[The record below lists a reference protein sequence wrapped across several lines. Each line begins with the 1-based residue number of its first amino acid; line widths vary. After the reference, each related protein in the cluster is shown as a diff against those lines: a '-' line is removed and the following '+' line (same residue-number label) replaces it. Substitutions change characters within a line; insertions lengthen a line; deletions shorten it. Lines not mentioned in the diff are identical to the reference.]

1 MASNVLVK
9 PNARGLLLLAG
20 TADSLAARRDDE
32 VINDFRVRTVQ
43 KRNHSDFCFTVCHA
57 PSIIFCAVLLKNLWN
72 FDHLIFRIVRE
83 GYLHDQCFA
92 FIDRQRRIVAI
103 FLEKK

>member
-1 MASNVLVK
+1 MASNVPVK

-20 TADSLAARRDDE
+20 AADSLAARRDDE

-57 PSIIFCAVLLKNLWN
+57 PFAIYYNSSSPTKVLLATNLPPTPAAN
-72 FDHLIFRIVRE
+72 S
-83 GYLHDQCFA
+83 CC
-92 FIDRQRRIVAI
+92 
-103 FLEKK
+103 

>member
-20 TADSLAARRDDE
+20 ATDSLAARRDDE
-32 VINDFRVRTVQ
+32 VINDFHVRTVQ

-57 PSIIFCAVLLKNLWN
+57 HSLFFKISSAVLAAG
-72 FDHLIFRIVRE
+72 DLI
-83 GYLHDQCFA
+83 
-92 FIDRQRRIVAI
+92 QRNGSP
-103 FLEKK
+103 

>member
-1 MASNVLVK
+1 MASNVLVN

-20 TADSLAARRDDE
+20 AADSLAARRDDE

-57 PSIIFCAVLLKNLWN
+57 PLIITL
-72 FDHLIFRIVRE
+72 R
-83 GYLHDQCFA
+83 
-92 FIDRQRRIVAI
+92 
-103 FLEKK
+103 FLQIIMRYTSQLP

>member
-20 TADSLAARRDDE
+20 AADSLAARRDDE

-57 PSIIFCAVLLKNLWN
+57 PLIITL
-72 FDHLIFRIVRE
+72 R
-83 GYLHDQCFA
+83 
-92 FIDRQRRIVAI
+92 
-103 FLEKK
+103 FLQMADCKI

>member
-20 TADSLAARRDDE
+20 AADSLAARRDDE
-32 VINDFRVRTVQ
+32 AINDFRVSTVQ

-57 PSIIFCAVLLKNLWN
+57 PLIITL
-72 FDHLIFRIVRE
+72 R
-83 GYLHDQCFA
+83 
-92 FIDRQRRIVAI
+92 
-103 FLEKK
+103 FLQIIMRYTSQLP

>member
-20 TADSLAARRDDE
+20 AADSLAARRDDE

-57 PSIIFCAVLLKNLWN
+57 PLIITL
-72 FDHLIFRIVRE
+72 R
-83 GYLHDQCFA
+83 
-92 FIDRQRRIVAI
+92 
-103 FLEKK
+103 FLQIIMRYTSQLP